1 MFKSLIS
8 HKLTLLFLL
17 FLLLQLPLHS
27 LQSLTYERQSYRNQA
42 LEQISASSSGPQ
54 RLVGPILVIPY
65 QQQENQYNEQEG
77 KYHVIVQQRQLLLLP
92 EQLTVNSTLQVES
105 RQLGIYQAQLF
116 NGPLQLSGHFAADGL
131 APLLQDE
138 QIAIGTP
145 YLTVLVTDAR
155 GLLQVPR
162 LKWGDAS
169 LPFQPGARLGSR
181 EQGIHAPVS
190 LATLQSG
197 HSQPFAF
204 ELTLQGSGSL
214 EMVPVG
220 ASSTLTLH
228 SNWPHPSFIGQF
240 LPRERQIDSHGFRA
254 HWESSWFANNLQERI
269 QELDQ
274 RGSQALPAFTVS
286 LIEPV
291 DHYQQNNR
299 ALKYAELFIGL
310 TFLSFFLFELVK
322 RLRLHPIQYA
332 LVSLAQIV
340 FYLVLLAL
348 SEQIGF
354 SLAYLLASIACVG
367 LLSFYACFL
376 LGSLLRGLGFAC
388 LLSLL
393 YAILY
398 GLMQAEDLALL
409 LGSGLLFI
417 ALALVMVITRHVDWY
432 RLGRRQAGDDT
443 AQDDP
448 GTAA

>member
-8 HKLTLLFLL
+8 HKITILLML

-27 LQSLTYERQSYRNQA
+27 LLSLTYERQSYRNQA

-65 QQQENQYNEQEG
+65 QQQENQYNEEEG
-77 KYHVIVQQRQLLLLP
+77 KYHLITHQRQLLLLP

-105 RQLGIYQAQLF
+105 RQLGIFQAQLF
-116 NGPLQLSGHFAADGL
+116 NGPLQLSGQFSADGL

-138 QIAIGTP
+138 QVQIGAP
-145 YLTVLVTDAR
+145 YLSVLVADAR

-181 EQGIHAPVS
+181 EQGIHAAVS
-190 LATLQSG
+190 LAALQLG
-197 HSQPFAF
+197 QSQPFAF
-204 ELTLQGSGSL
+204 ELTLQGSGSFEL
-214 EMVPVG
+214 VPVG
-220 ASSTLTLH
+220 ASSSLSLR

-240 LPRERQIDSHGFRA
+240 LPRERQIDNQGFTA
-254 HWESSWFANNLQERI
+254 HWDSSWFANNLQERI
-269 QELDQ
+269 QELDEQ
-274 RGSQALPAFTVS
+274 GSGSLPAFTVS

-291 DHYQQNNR
+291 DHYQQNSR

-388 LLSLL
+388 LLGLL

-409 LGSGLLFI
+409 LGSALLFV

-432 RLGRRQAGDDT
+432 RLGRRQET
-443 AQDDP
+443 ATDNQDNQP
-448 GTAA
+448 AV

>member
-169 LPFQPGARLGSR
+169 LPDIWRRWCWG
-181 EQGIHAPVS
+181 
-190 LATLQSG
+190 
-197 HSQPFAF
+197 
-204 ELTLQGSGSL
+204 L
-214 EMVPVG
+214 E
-220 ASSTLTLH
+220 
-228 SNWPHPSFIGQF
+228 WW
-240 LPRERQIDSHGFRA
+240 R
-254 HWESSWFANNLQERI
+254 W
-269 QELDQ
+269 
-274 RGSQALPAFTVS
+274 
-286 LIEPV
+286 
-291 DHYQQNNR
+291 
-299 ALKYAELFIGL
+299 
-310 TFLSFFLFELVK
+310 
-322 RLRLHPIQYA
+322 
-332 LVSLAQIV
+332 
-340 FYLVLLAL
+340 
-348 SEQIGF
+348 
-354 SLAYLLASIACVG
+354 
-367 LLSFYACFL
+367 
-376 LGSLLRGLGFAC
+376 
-388 LLSLL
+388 
-393 YAILY
+393 
-398 GLMQAEDLALL
+398 
-409 LGSGLLFI
+409 
-417 ALALVMVITRHVDWY
+417 
-432 RLGRRQAGDDT
+432 RRRMCWA
-443 AQDDP
+443 
-448 GTAA
+448 